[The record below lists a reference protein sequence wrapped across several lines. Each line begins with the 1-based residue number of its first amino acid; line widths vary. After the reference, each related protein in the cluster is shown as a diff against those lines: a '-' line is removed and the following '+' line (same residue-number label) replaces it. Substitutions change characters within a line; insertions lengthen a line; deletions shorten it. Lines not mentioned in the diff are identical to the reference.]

1 MMGNFLTSRVVTD
14 IFGGITSGI
23 VIALVALCL
32 VIIWRSTHV
41 LNFAQGAIS
50 MFAAFVGMNLVF
62 HGVNYWL
69 CLLISIAAGM
79 VSGGLTER
87 VLIRPLY
94 GKPEINPVVVMVGF
108 LGVVEAVGSSIW
120 NSEFASVPSPFSQ
133 TYFESNGHTIL
144 VSPYAIFQVTLALGV
159 MVAVALVF
167 RYTNIG
173 LQMRAAAL
181 APEVSKLLGVRV
193 NRLLTVGWMA
203 STGVGAIAAVI
214 VSTGQTLAPTNMDGI
229 FVSAF
234 IAAAIGGLDS
244 PIGAVVGGLLIGLA
258 NYFVLDF
265 WSPNFAPLAGVVLLV
280 AVLAVRPQGL
290 FTKNVTRR
298 V

>member
-1 MMGNFLTSRVVTD
+1 MMGNVLTSRIATD
-14 IFGGITSGI
+14 FFGGVTSGI

-32 VIIWRSTHV
+32 VIIWQSTNI
-41 LNFAQGAIS
+41 LNFAQGAMS

-69 CLLISIAAGM
+69 CLLIAVLAGM

-94 GKPEINPVVVMVGF
+94 GKPEINPVVVMIGF
-108 LGVVEAVGSSIW
+108 LGVVEALAASIW
-120 NSEFASVPSPFSQ
+120 NNESATVPPPFSL

-144 VSPYAIFQVTLALGV
+144 ISPNAIFQVTLAVGV
-159 MVAVALVF
+159 MLLVALVF

-193 NRLLTVGWMA
+193 DRLLTLGWIV
-203 STGVGAIAAVI
+203 SSGVGAIAAVI

-234 IAAAIGGLDS
+234 IAAAIGGLSS
-244 PIGAVVGGLLIGLA
+244 PVGAVTGGVLIGLT
-258 NYFVLDF
+258 NYYVLDF
-265 WSPNFAPLAGVVLLV
+265 WSPNIAPLTSVVVLV
-280 AVLAVRPQGL
+280 AVLFVRPQGL
-290 FTKNVTRR
+290 FTKNTTRR

>member
-1 MMGNFLTSRVVTD
+1 MGNFLTSRVMTD
-14 IFGGITSGI
+14 LFGGITNGI

-32 VIIWRSTHV
+32 VIIWQSTNI

-69 CLLISIAAGM
+69 CLLISLAAGM
-79 VSGGLTER
+79 VAGGFTER

-108 LGVVEAVGSSIW
+108 LGVVEAVAASIW
-120 NSEFASVPSPFSQ
+120 NTELASVPSPFSQ

-144 VSPYAIFQVTLALGV
+144 VSPFVIFQVSLALGV
-159 MVAVALVF
+159 MVAVALMF

-193 NRLLTVGWMA
+193 NRLLTLGWIL
-203 STGVGAIAAVI
+203 SSGVGAIAAVI
-214 VSTGQTLAPTNMDGI
+214 VSTNQTLAPTNMDGI

-244 PIGAVVGGLLIGLA
+244 PVGAVVGGLLIGLA
-258 NYFVLDF
+258 NYFILDF
-265 WSPNFAPLAGVVLLV
+265 WSPNVAPLASVILLV
-280 AVLAVRPQGL
+280 VILAVRPQGL
-290 FTKNVTRR
+290 FSKNVTRR